1 MNTSAKKNQA
11 SVDLDAHPNSLE
23 LVGVYKFTRNQA
35 NMRRRDQADIPPALS
50 SQHVSA
56 ERLVSG
62 TYDEYQTIDPSAK
75 RKEEQAVMYQ

>member
-1 MNTSAKKNQA
+1 MEAERSA
-11 SVDLDAHPNSLE
+11 
-23 LVGVYKFTRNQA
+23 
-35 NMRRRDQADIPPALS
+35 RDQADIPPALS

-56 ERLVSG
+56 ERLECG